1 MIAFINNLFLY
12 KFPGMRL
19 LLSSLLVVIL
29 FSACQSSQK
38 ISTKRTTMSFAKNK
52 VIAHR
57 GAFKKNK
64 LPENSI
70 AALQQAIQLNCAG
83 VEFDVHRTADDSL
96 VINHDHT
103 FFGKDIER
111 STYAELVTQLLPN
124 GERLPTLRAYL
135 TSGMQQ
141 RHTRL
146 VLEIKPSNVSKE
158 RSVAT
163 AEKVVAM
170 VQELNA
176 EKWITYISFD
186 FDVLLTIKKLVKDAP
201 TQYLNGEK
209 SPAQLKEAGIEG
221 ADYHYSVFKKN
232 PDWIKEAKS
241 LGIVLNAWTVN
252 SIDDMDWLLNE
263 GFDMI
268 TTNEPELLL
277 ERVKLYQLKK

>member
-1 MIAFINNLFLY
+1 
-12 KFPGMRL
+12 MRL
-19 LLSSLLVVIL
+19 LLASVSLAVL

-38 ISTKRTTMSFAKNK
+38 ISSKRSTMTFAKNK

-57 GAFKKNK
+57 GAFKKNN

-70 AALQQAIQLNCAG
+70 AALQQAIKLGTAG
-83 VEFDVHRTADDSL
+83 AEFDVHRTADDSL

-111 STYAELVTQLLPN
+111 STYADLSAKLLPN
-124 GERLPTLRAYL
+124 GEKLPTLRDYL
-135 TSGMQQ
+135 LSGMQQ

-158 RSVAT
+158 RAVVT
-163 AEKVVAM
+163 AERVVAL
-170 VQELNA
+170 VHELKA
-176 EKWITYISFD
+176 EPWITYISFD

-209 SPAQLKEAGIEG
+209 SPKELKEAGIEG
-221 ADYHYSVFKKN
+221 ADYHFSVFKKN
-232 PDWIKEAKS
+232 PDWIKEAKT

-252 SIDDMDWLLNE
+252 TIADMDWLLNE

-268 TTNEPELLL
+268 TTNEPELLF
-277 ERVKLYQLKK
+277 EREKLYQLKK

>member
-1 MIAFINNLFLY
+1 MY
-12 KFPGMRL
+12 KIPGMRL
-19 LLSSLLVVIL
+19 FLTLLSATLL

-38 ISTKRTTMSFAKNK
+38 ISSKRTTMSFAKNK

-70 AALQQAIQLNCAG
+70 AALQHAIQLGCAG
-83 VEFDVHRTADDSL
+83 SEFDVHRTADDSL

-111 STYAELVTQLLPN
+111 STYADLVTQLLPN
-124 GERLPTLRAYL
+124 GEKLPTLREYL
-135 TSGMQQ
+135 QKGIQQ
-141 RHTRL
+141 KHTRL

-158 RSVAT
+158 RAVAT
-163 AEKVVAM
+163 AEKVLALVK
-170 VQELNA
+170 ELKA

-186 FDVLLTIKKLVKDAP
+186 FDVLLTIKKLAKEAP

-209 SPAQLKEAGIEG
+209 SPKELKDAGIEG

-252 SIDDMDWLLNE
+252 AIADMDWLISE

-268 TTNEPELLL
+268 TTNEPELLF